1 MEYYP
6 VIPETLPEFNHRD
19 DTRRPTDNIIKDSEL
34 ENALKNKIK
43 NKINKLNLNE
53 LKMIDNKIN
62 ELFRNKF
69 EKAKENIE
77 VLYKADIKDPNRST
91 FINKNNKFCEV
102 KIFNKKPEK
111 DDPEKI
117 NFIKNAC
124 KKFIEDYENKIKNT
138 K

>member
-6 VIPETLPEFNHRD
+6 VISETLPEFNHGND
-19 DTRRPTDNIIKDSEL
+19 AIKPADNIIKDSEL

-77 VLYKADIKDPNRST
+77 VLYEEDIKDPNRST
-91 FINKNNKFCEV
+91 IINKNNKFCEV
-102 KIFNKKPEK
+102 KIINNKPEK
-111 DDPEKI
+111 DYLEKI

-124 KKFIEDYENKIKNT
+124 KKFIEDYEKKIKNA